1 MSEELGYKIL
11 DWLEKI
17 DFHIKEPVYYK
28 DGENHYER
36 RGCEISV
43 MT

>member
-28 DGENHYER
+28 DGEK
-36 RGCEISV
+36 
-43 MT
+43 TL